1 MRVLTDS
8 FAFAF
13 AETACRVNAIAS
25 HSKLHVFPSE
35 LCAAVHAEIDAKG
48 IALRHAI
55 FDRLMDN
62 DSKSIPSSPPAMT
75 RKRDRESP
83 CASPSASK
91 AVQRIST
98 PFDKLEESM
107 CVKQVKQDQQRTA
120 SPDSSAAEE
129 TTVLDGV
136 IHEPHEKAL
145 AQHLMKRKKSSLP
158 SSASAPSLLCFAA
171 DAYPI
176 AC

>member
-1 MRVLTDS
+1 MFVLKRV
-8 FAFAF
+8 
-13 AETACRVNAIAS
+13 AS
-25 HSKLHVFPSE
+25 NPGSATLWTRAPTE
-35 LCAAVHAEIDAKG
+35 EIV
-48 IALRHAI
+48 
-55 FDRLMDN
+55 
-62 DSKSIPSSPPAMT
+62 S
-75 RKRDRESP
+75 
-83 CASPSASK
+83 
-91 AVQRIST
+91 
-98 PFDKLEESM
+98 
-107 CVKQVKQDQQRTA
+107 VKQVKQDQQRTA